1 MTTVEVIEPMFRSV
15 GQALSVAFA
24 VADTDPA
31 VKGTMESA
39 LRDLAEKRY
48 GAAPILNSERTI
60 NRQGLKDSEF
70 RTQCVVIVEMVH
82 SRLTGHERD
91 SIIARFSKVAT
102 KRAEAVRSLC
112 EAYSSLCSTTNREAV
127 LALCWS
133 IYVPGVMPLPNETPS
148 AFNAR
153 RKRRKD
159 EWSARTLETEYGVG
173 RNILNRDKR
182 TLRELFDAIE
192 LQAQGRLEIVLVK
205 AGLVG
210 EYQDSAVA

>member
-1 MTTVEVIEPMFRSV
+1 MTTAEISEPMFRSV

-31 VKGTMESA
+31 VKGTMEGA
-39 LRDLAEKRY
+39 LNYLAEKRY
-48 GAAPILNSERTI
+48 GAAPILNSERAI
-60 NRQGLKDSEF
+60 NRQGLNDNEF
-70 RTQCVVIVEMVH
+70 RTQCVMVVAIVNT
-82 SRLTGHERD
+82 RLAGHERD
-91 SIIARFSKVAT
+91 TIVARFGKIAAR
-102 KRAEAVRSLC
+102 RAAAVRSLC
-112 EAYSSLCSTTNREAV
+112 EAYASLCSTTNREAV

-133 IYVPGVMPLPNETPS
+133 IYAPGVMPLPNETPS

>member
-60 NRQGLKDSEF
+60 NRQGLKETEF

-82 SRLTGHERD
+82 ARLAGRERD
-91 SIIARFSKVAT
+91 TIIARFSKIAV
-102 KRAEAVRSLC
+102 KRAAAVRSLC
-112 EAYSSLCSTTNREAV
+112 NTYASLCNTTNPEAL

-173 RNILNRDKR
+173 RNVLNRDKR
-182 TLRELFDAIE
+182 TLRELFDGIE

-210 EYQDSAVA
+210 EYQHGGIA

>member
-1 MTTVEVIEPMFRSV
+1 MSEVEVIEPMFRSV

-31 VKGTMESA
+31 VKGTMEGA
-39 LRDLAEKRY
+39 LKDLAEKRY

-60 NRQGLKDSEF
+60 NRQGLKDNEF
-70 RTQCVVIVEMVH
+70 RTQCVMIVEMVH
-82 SRLTGHERD
+82 TRLTGHERD
-91 SIIARFSKVAT
+91 TIIARFSKIVM
-102 KRAEAVRSLC
+102 KRAVAVRSLC
-112 EAYSSLCSTTNREAV
+112 NAYASLCSTTNRDAV

-133 IYVPGVMPLPNETPS
+133 IYVPGVTPFPNETPA

-159 EWSARTLETEYGVG
+159 EWSSRTLETQYGVG
-173 RNILNRDKR
+173 RNVLNRDKQM
-182 TLRELFDAIE
+182 LRELFGGIE
-192 LQAQGRLEIVLVK
+192 LQAQGRLELVLAK

-210 EYQDSAVA
+210 E